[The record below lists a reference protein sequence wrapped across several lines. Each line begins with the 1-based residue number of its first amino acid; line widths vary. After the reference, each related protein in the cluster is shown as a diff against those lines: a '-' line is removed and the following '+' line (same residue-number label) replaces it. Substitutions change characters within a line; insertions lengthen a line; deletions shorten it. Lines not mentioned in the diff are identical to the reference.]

1 MIICRRKNDGF
12 FKKKIKMVEVV
23 KFLCDVIKIVV
34 NEMLF

>member
-12 FKKKIKMVEVV
+12 FKKKNKMVEVV

>member
-1 MIICRRKNDGF
+1 MGFLKKNN
-12 FKKKIKMVEVV
+12 KMVEVV

>member
-1 MIICRRKNDGF
+1 MGF
-12 FKKKIKMVEVV
+12 LKKIKMVEVV